1 MDVFLDAVASLALG
15 HDCMSH
21 VKFENI
27 NELSV
32 LKVENTNR
40 NTNENTNENIN
51 EITNE
56 RFIDQDH

>member
-1 MDVFLDAVASLALG
+1 
-15 HDCMSH
+15 MSH
-21 VKFENI
+21 INCENI

-56 RFIDQDH
+56 RIIEQDH

>member
-1 MDVFLDAVASLALG
+1 
-15 HDCMSH
+15 MSH
-21 VKFENI
+21 LKFENI

-56 RFIDQDH
+56 RIIEQDH